1 MKDQRVS
8 RATIKDVAQA
18 AGVSTATVSYVING
32 TGAVTDTTRARV
44 LAAAARLGYRASATA
59 RGLQAQRTRL
69 IGYSWRPLPPRNAS
83 PILDRFIHS
92 MGLAAYRA
100 GYHLLA
106 FPTPSEQDEL
116 VVYQDLVAT
125 HRVDGIVLSGI
136 NLRDPRVDYLST
148 TSIPFVSFGRTHDDR
163 RCCWVDIDGRAGV
176 RLAVEHLA
184 SQGHSQIAMLAWPAG
199 SQSGQERYQGYL
211 DGLEVAGLPARPE
224 WVVRVA
230 HQVSEGYRG
239 MVELLHLHADQR
251 PTAVVC
257 VSDLVAMGAINAVS
271 DVGLRV
277 GPDIAIVG
285 FDDMPVAESLRPPLS
300 TLHQAVDE
308 VGNLVI
314 RQLVDLIEGKDEP
327 AVGAHILLEPPLI
340 IRESSLRQ
348 PGKQRQTGI
357 KANNRAHTG
366 GIP

>member
-1 MKDQRVS
+1 MNEKRAS

-18 AGVSTATVSYVING
+18 AGVSTATVSYVIND
-32 TGAVTDTTRARV
+32 TGIVTDVTRARV
-44 LAAAARLGYRASATA
+44 LEAAARLGYRASATA

-69 IGYSWRPLPPRNAS
+69 IGYSWRPLPPRNNS

-106 FPTPSEQDEL
+106 FPTPSEHDEV

-136 NLRDPRVDYLST
+136 NVDDPRVDYLSS
-148 TSIPFVSFGRTHDDR
+148 TSVPFVSFGRTRDDT
-163 RCCWVDIDGRAGV
+163 RCCWVDIDGRSGV
-176 RLAVEHLA
+176 RMAVEHLA
-184 SQGHSQIAMLAWPAG
+184 GQGHSQIAMLAWPAG

-211 DGLEVAGLPARPE
+211 DGLELAGLPSRPE

-230 HQVSEGYRG
+230 HQASEGYRG
-239 MVELLHLHADQR
+239 MRELLGLPPGWR

-257 VSDLVAMGAINAVS
+257 VSDLVAMGAINAAS
-271 DVGLRV
+271 DAGLKV
-277 GPDIAIVG
+277 GPDVAIVG
-285 FDDMPVAESLRPPLS
+285 FDNMPMAESLRPPLS
-300 TLHQAVDE
+300 TLHQPVDE
-308 VGNLVI
+308 VGELVI
-314 RQLVDLIEGKDEP
+314 RQLVNLVEGKDEP

-348 PGKQRQTGI
+348 PRRSSCDRSEPK
-357 KANNRAHTG
+357 
-366 GIP
+366 